1 MKKVSPNDNCSFT
14 DMEGTYAEYEEWS
27 DQGVSDTVSQKYKGA
42 LKQMEKSKPYE
53 ETLVLT

>member
-1 MKKVSPNDNCSFT
+1 MD
-14 DMEGTYAEYEEWS
+14 GTYAEYEEWS

-42 LKQMEKSKPYE
+42 LQEMEKSKPYE